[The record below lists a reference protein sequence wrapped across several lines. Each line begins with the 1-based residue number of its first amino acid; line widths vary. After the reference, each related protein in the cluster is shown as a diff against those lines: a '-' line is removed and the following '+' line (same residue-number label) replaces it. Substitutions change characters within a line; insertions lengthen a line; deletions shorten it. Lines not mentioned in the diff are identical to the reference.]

1 MKLHSWKP
9 LKPQNLFYAGYLF
22 FSTALFVFLIEMA
35 LWGGD
40 LVTRGKLPVLFHGDY
55 PSNPRDFLK
64 IAIFGESSAKGF
76 NADYG
81 FANVLY
87 YELKRR
93 SSRPPYLK
101 NYAREGFPFHGYQ
114 AEIVK
119 ANIHRYDVFLIYAG
133 HNEVHN
139 YLDSSGKFRKPEFKK
154 YRTFRMKPGDDW
166 SLVRRILEEHSRIYA
181 FLWRYRQHSLD
192 SAVKR
197 AGGWNVPM
205 RWEEFMPEGV
215 LPADERKKIDT
226 NFQADLEEIGR
237 LAQKYHK
244 QVIIMGVP
252 SCEDWKP
259 MFSVHNNE
267 LPREASARW
276 SNEYRQGELL
286 CEEGNLKDALSHFQI
301 AHAIDGGVAIL
312 NYRIGMTL
320 VNLGRPEESHK
331 FLRRAIDTDG
341 FPARALNSL
350 SAIAE
355 SVANQFPNVH
365 YCNMVETFEKLVERG
380 CQWRQ
385 LFSDFQ
391 HPSFAGHVVIAH
403 GLLSQIA
410 AIEPF
415 GYQSLD
421 LDSARLN
428 ELVAFYHRE
437 FGFTPAVQAKTEKY
451 RVIWA
456 CGTAEISA
464 YPEELFALAE
474 KSLQLYYE
482 NTDKGS
488 EAEQEYN
495 HWTKMIQALKAKRL
509 LNR

>member
-9 LKPQNLFYAGYLF
+9 LKPQNLFYAGYLV
-22 FSTALFVFLIEMA
+22 FSTALLVLLIEMA

-40 LVTRGKLPVLFHGDY
+40 LVTWGKLPVLFHGDY
-55 PSNPRDFLK
+55 PSNPKDFLK
-64 IAIFGESSAKGF
+64 VAVFGESSAQGF

-81 FANVLY
+81 FANVLV

-154 YRTFRMKPGDDW
+154 YRTFRIKPGDDW
-166 SLVRRILEEHSRIYA
+166 SLARRILEEHSRIYA
-181 FLWRYRQHSLD
+181 LLWRYRQHSLD

-215 LPADERKKIDT
+215 LPPDERKKIDT

-259 MFSVHNNE
+259 MFSVRNNE
-267 LPREASARW
+267 LSREESARW
-276 SNEYRQGELL
+276 SSEYRQGELL
-286 CEEGNLKDALSHFQI
+286 CQEGNFKDALSHFEI

-320 VNLGRPEESHK
+320 VNLGRLEESHK
-331 FLRRAIDTDG
+331 FLRWAIDTDG
-341 FPARALNSL
+341 FPVRALNSL
-350 SAIAE
+350 SVIAE
-355 SVANQFPNVH
+355 SVADRFPNVH
-365 YCNMVETFEKLVERG
+365 YCDMVTTFENLVDRG
-380 CQWRQ
+380 CRWRE
-385 LFSDFQ
+385 LFADFQ

-403 GLLSQIA
+403 NFLSKIQES
-410 AIEPF
+410 EPF
-415 GYQSLD
+415 GYQKPEF
-421 LDSARLN
+421 DSGKLN
-428 ELVAFYHRE
+428 ELVALYHKR
-437 FGFTPAVQAKTEKY
+437 FGFSPEDQAKTASL

-456 CGTAEISA
+456 YGTSEISA
-464 YPEELFALAE
+464 YPEEFFALAE
-474 KSLQLYYE
+474 ESLRLGYE
-482 NTDKGS
+482 STDKGS
-488 EAEQEYN
+488 GAEQNFKYWMN
-495 HWTKMIQALKAKRL
+495 LIQARRAERPA
-509 LNR
+509 NR